1 MPFGVA
7 GVALQVMLYS
17 AEIAGA
23 GVYEVGSR
31 AYQSRISGS
40 DKESQVN

>member
-17 AEIAGA
+17 AEITGA
-23 GVYEVGSR
+23 ASLRGWIQGIPIPYKWE
-31 AYQSRISGS
+31 
-40 DKESQVN
+40 